1 MREYP
6 SALLGLEMR
15 RWPCRVYHGVTLTIL
30 AILTLALVIAA
41 GCGPKARW
49 VQWAHQSM
57 EARDELGDGAPV
69 ASYDIEGDRATV
81 KYKSKASG
89 DKTLTAEVVKE
100 NGAWKIDK
108 F

>member
-1 MREYP
+1 
-6 SALLGLEMR
+6 
-15 RWPCRVYHGVTLTIL
+15 
-30 AILTLALVIAA
+30 
-41 GCGPKARW
+41 
-49 VQWAHQSM
+49 M